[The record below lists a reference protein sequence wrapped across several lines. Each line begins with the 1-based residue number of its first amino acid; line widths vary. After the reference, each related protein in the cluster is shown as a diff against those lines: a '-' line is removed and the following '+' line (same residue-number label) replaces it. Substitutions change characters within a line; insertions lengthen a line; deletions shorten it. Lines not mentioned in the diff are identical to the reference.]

1 MENKKQWYVVVT
13 KPRAERKV
21 AERLLQMDIEAFC
34 PTRIERRQWSDRVKK
49 IEVSLLPSMVLVN
62 LEPKDRDHVFQVQGV
77 LRYLFF
83 LGKPA
88 HVRDEEIEAL
98 REVVEK
104 GSNILEVR
112 SISPGDKIEVPGFG
126 SLPQKGIVRQVS
138 GNKCWVVLEQL
149 GYVVTL
155 QL

>member
-62 LEPKDRDHVFQVQGV
+62 LELKDRDRVFQTQGV

-88 HVRDEEIEAL
+88 QVRNEEIEAL

-104 GSNILEVR
+104 GSHVLEVR
-112 SISPGDKIEVPGFG
+112 SKSPGDRIEVPGFG